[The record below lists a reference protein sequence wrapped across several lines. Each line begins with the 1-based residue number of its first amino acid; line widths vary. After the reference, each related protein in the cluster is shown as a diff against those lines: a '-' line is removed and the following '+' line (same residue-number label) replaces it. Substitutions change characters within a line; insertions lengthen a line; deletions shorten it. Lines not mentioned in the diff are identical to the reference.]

1 MGEEAPAVDPRA
13 LIRTRQFRVMLV
25 FAALIGLLVSTV
37 AWGYLEL
44 VHYIQ
49 NWVYKDLPEH
59 LGYTALTPGDL
70 GHSTIPW
77 WYPLPWLALAGLLT
91 AIAISRLPGRGG
103 HVPADGLA
111 AGGSPTRPIDL
122 PGVVL
127 AAFATLG
134 LGLVLGPEAP
144 LIAIGMGLGMLA
156 LQLIKRDAPDQTLSL
171 MAMTGGF
178 AAISSLFGS
187 PVVGAIIMIEAAA
200 LGGALLPVIL
210 VPGLLAA
217 GVGGLVFT
225 GLGTWSGLSTSAYA
239 LSPIALTS
247 FSKPDWGDVGWT
259 VLLALAAAV
268 VTFAIVELARST
280 KRLVER
286 RLLFLTTAAALLVG
300 GLAIAFNEATGQPIT
315 AVLFSGQNAFG
326 DLAKSEST
334 LSLSTLT
341 LLLVF
346 KGLAWAISLGNFRG
360 GPAFPALFLGAS
372 AGVLAAHLPGL
383 AQTPAVAAL
392 MAAGCAAVLR
402 LPLSSVVITLVLVSH
417 AGVGLTSLIVVAA
430 VVAFV
435 TVEALDALTGRVRE
449 RAPGYPSTPSLS
461 AR

>member
-13 LIRTRQFRVMLV
+13 LIPTRQFRVMLV
-25 FAALIGLLVSTV
+25 FAALIGLFVSAV

-49 NWVYKDLPEH
+49 NWVYKDLPNH

-286 RLLFLTTAAALLVG
+286 RLLFLTTAAALVVG